1 MSDHHM
7 RPNAPNPNIA
17 ASVAAPWTREAPPGG
32 PLPPLEH
39 DLGIVEWL
47 QCSHELSA
55 ETTGYL
61 CDALLQ
67 WTLFGGGWPEPVAPP
82 GRADGDHLEQLTRL
96 HERWLV
102 RALGAPVSR
111 RLELAHVGRALGVAV
126 RCERDPQGL
135 AESQWREM
143 VHLDPRLDPE
153 PTPDVLHDGRGR

>member
-7 RPNAPNPNIA
+7 RPHAPSRNVA
-17 ASVAAPWTREAPPGG
+17 ASVASSTGEAPPGA

-67 WTLFGGGWPEPVAPP
+67 WTLFGGGWPEPVVPP
-82 GRADGDHLEQLTRL
+82 GRPDCDHLEQLTAI

-102 RALGAPVSR
+102 RALDAPVSR
-111 RLELAHVGRALGVAV
+111 RLELAHVGRALGVAI

-143 VHLDPRLDPE
+143 VHRDSRLEPE
-153 PTPDVLHDGRGR
+153 PTPGGISGREG

>member
-1 MSDHHM
+1 MSDHHP

-17 ASVAAPWTREAPPGG
+17 ASAAPLPGDSPPGRR
-32 PLPPLEH
+32 LPPIEH

-47 QCSHELSA
+47 QSSHELSA

-67 WTLFGGGWPEPVAPP
+67 WTLCGGSWPEPVAPP
-82 GRADGDHLEQLTRL
+82 GRADGDHLEQLTAA

-102 RALGAPVSR
+102 RALDAPVRR

-126 RCERDPQGL
+126 RCERDPHGL

-143 VHLDPRLDPE
+143 VHLDPRLDSPFE
-153 PTPDVLHDGRGR
+153 ILPDKRGR